1 MARHPLVLALVV
13 AAAGCELA
21 DSNTVATDSLRADI
35 QVVADG
41 SGQSS
46 VYTWLFTHRAGD
58 PPLNEDT
65 IRLVNDDA
73 ISVTSNDRTVSME
86 ESLLIE
92 YRYDATFDT
101 AAPGQ
106 RYEIALARSTDRSAP
121 HSTVTLP
128 EPFTTTLPA
137 AFSRSAPLTIT
148 WSPSGSQDQVSVHFT
163 GCVHADLGP
172 LADTGTATL
181 PAGAFTTTGAPGSP
195 TCDLAVQV
203 SRTRTGTLDP
213 AYGQGGSIVAL
224 QRRVATITSV
234 P

>member
-1 MARHPLVLALVV
+1 M
-13 AAAGCELA
+13 
-21 DSNTVATDSLRADI
+21 ATDELRADMRI
-35 QVVADG
+35 IADG

-65 IRLVNDDA
+65 IRLVNGDA
-73 ISVTSNDRTVSME
+73 ISVTSSAHTISMQ
-86 ESLLIE
+86 ESLFIE

-106 RYEIALARSTDRSAP
+106 RYEIALARSADTSAP

-128 EPFTTTLPA
+128 EPFTPTLPA

-148 WSPSGSQDQVSVHFT
+148 WSPSGSQDPVSVHFI
-163 GCVHADLGP
+163 GCSDVTLQQ
-172 LADTGTATL
+172 LADTGTVTL
-181 PAGAFTTTGAPGSP
+181 PAGAFTTTGAPMNP
-195 TCDLAVQV
+195 TCDLAVEV
-203 SRTRTGTLDP
+203 SRSRLGTLDP
-213 AYGQGGSIVAL
+213 AFGQGGSITAL
-224 QRRVATITSV
+224 QQRMATITSM

>member
-1 MARHPLVLALVV
+1 MRTLALVV
-13 AAAGCELA
+13 AAAGCTLA
-21 DSNTVATDSLRADI
+21 DSNTVTTANLRADI
-35 QVVADG
+35 QVIADG

-46 VYTWLFTHRAGD
+46 VYTWLFTHRAGE

-65 IRLVNDDA
+65 IRLVNGDA
-73 ISVTSNDRTVSME
+73 ILATSSARTISMQ
-86 ESLLIE
+86 ESLFIE

-101 AAPGQ
+101 SAAGQ
-106 RYEIALARSTDRSAP
+106 RYEIALARSTTDTSAS

-128 EPFTTTLPA
+128 EPFIPTLPA

-148 WSPSGSQDQVSVHFT
+148 WSPSGSPDRVSVHFT
-163 GCVHADLGP
+163 GCSDVELRQLP
-172 LADTGTATL
+172 DTGSATL
-181 PAGAFTTTGAPGSP
+181 PVGAFKTTDAPGSP
-195 TCDLAVQV
+195 TCDLAVEV

-224 QRRVATITSV
+224 QRRMATITSM